1 MPQQRGASGEH
12 CVCCEQLANAHLIYR
27 TNFPSLS
34 PITVFNN
41 PPTCVFYAS
50 PTQKMMWHIFIFV
63 FFFFFL
69 LLLHLFLPVRWFL
82 VWGHTVESISR
93 GFAESQVQLLKDGVI
108 NFFRLIENSHLEG
121 AVKCLLAET
130 AFSQKTALMKSFF
143 NVYRAPDTSRLPQ
156 NFEERIVISFSL
168 FVFSSLLNY
177 PQSDTTSCALLCCFS
192 SHSRKS
198 GNVGGRKEYQT

>member
-1 MPQQRGASGEH
+1 MCLLCLSYPEDD
-12 CVCCEQLANAHLIYR
+12 VTHLY
-27 TNFPSLS
+27 L
-34 PITVFNN
+34 
-41 PPTCVFYAS
+41 CL
-50 PTQKMMWHIFIFV
+50 

-108 NFFRLIENSHLEG
+108 NFFRLIENSHLE

-130 AFSQKTALMKSFF
+130 AFSQKTVLMKSFF

-156 NFEERIVISFSL
+156 NFEEGIVISFSL